1 MHLTIFCENQQRFLL
16 HIVEIIYLKA
26 HLTQPKESLGVFFA
40 VAIWCTGSCSLV
52 ITPL

>member
-26 HLTQPKESLGVFFA
+26 HLTQPKESLGFFFLLLLSGVQE
-40 VAIWCTGSCSLV
+40 VA
-52 ITPL
+52 PL